1 MTKREIMKKAH
12 EIARQMEGHYHARLA
27 LGLRLAW
34 KEKKE
39 KKEEKKELTV
49 GTILPG
55 WGEKWD
61 GFWEELEECGSP
73 HLKKNITFERFRR
86 VTLGEAEFTTLKSPE
101 WYKIQKDLVTRTE
114 IIRETEKAIQVRV
127 EWKSNNPHWDE
138 TEEGTSTDWLPKSQ
152 IERDGDIILIPQWL
166 AKKKNIVGQ
175 PISIVKEVEDR

>member
-34 KEKKE
+34 KEW
-39 KKEEKKELTV
+39 KEEKKELTV
-49 GTILPG
+49 GTVLPG

-61 GFWEELEECGSP
+61 GFWEKLEECGSP
-73 HLKKNITFERFRR
+73 HLTNITFERFRR

-101 WYKIQKDLVTRTE
+101 WYKVQKDMVTRTE

-127 EWKSNNPHWDE
+127 EWECRNPHYDE
-138 TEEGTSTDWLPKSQ
+138 VESGTSTDWLPKSQ
-152 IERDGDIILIPQWL
+152 IQWDGDVILIPEWL
-166 AKKKNIVGQ
+166 AKKKNLVGQ
-175 PISIVKEVEDR
+175 PISIVKEVE

>member
-1 MTKREIMKKAH
+1 MTKREIMRRAH

-34 KEKKE
+34 REKKE
-39 KKEEKKELTV
+39 MEKQEITV

-61 GFWEELEECGSP
+61 GFWEELEERGSP

-86 VTLGEAEFTTLKSPE
+86 VTLGEAKFTTLKSPE
-101 WYKIQKDLVTRTE
+101 WYKVQKDMVTRTE

-127 EWKSNNPHWDE
+127 EWKSHNPHYDE
-138 TEEGTSTDWLPKSQ
+138 VESGTCTDWLPKSQ
-152 IERDGDIILIPQWL
+152 IQWDGDVILIPEWL
-166 AKKKNIVGQ
+166 AKKKNIVSQ
-175 PISIVKEVEDR
+175 PISIVKEVER